1 MEEFKIGDKVKIL
14 EEYSGYSSELIATVG
29 KIGKITKTLECSVL
43 VYFEDI
49 KASFFYFNKNL
60 ELVNDEDTSPKY
72 TYADVILDPNDPR
85 VEIGAEYWFSD
96 CPNPLVKRLNDAK
109 EAKHGHL
116 SLVESNNDLPFYDE
130 DSRCW
135 LCIIRKKGPTYEERQ
150 DEWVKANDIKA
161 GDKVRILKGFVG
173 ETKDIPY
180 GFTYEMEKLIGKT
193 LEVKGVGKKYIKVF
207 DENKH
212 FHWAW
217 PYYCLEKVEEPEFKV
232 GDFVRTEYESIGV
245 ITEIIAHDFVVVR
258 TNNLSY
264 FNLSK
269 SRLEHIK
276 AHLKPFDLEDKDTR
290 DKIRGCW
297 IRKKDNSEIKLIWG
311 LWELDG
317 KWMIDEGTNPQELLN
332 DWVFEDGSPCGIVV
346 EDEQ

>member
-1 MEEFKIGDKVKIL
+1 M
-14 EEYSGYSSELIATVG
+14 AR
-29 KIGKITKTLECSVL
+29 
-43 VYFEDI
+43 
-49 KASFFYFNKNL
+49 
-60 ELVNDEDTSPKY
+60 Y
-72 TYADVILDPNDPR
+72 TYEDVIINPKDPR
-85 VEIGAEYWFSD
+85 VEIGKEYCFGDIPEHLINNANSD
-96 CPNPLVKRLNDAK
+96 NNFWARLEKVSVSEGFNFKK
-109 EAKHGHL
+109 EGGGGGWH
-116 SLVESNNDLPFYDE
+116 S
-130 DSRCW
+130 
-135 LCIIRKKGPTYEERQ
+135 CIIRKKEPSYEERQ
-150 DEWVKANDIKA
+150 AEWVKANNIKD
-161 GDKVRILKGFVG
+161 GDKVRVIRKAKTNENGWGDVWDCEYMDPSVNKVLEVV
-173 ETKDIPY
+173 ETKGIAGISLDCGRVNCCFPY
-180 GFTYEMEKLIGKT
+180 F
-193 LEVKGVGKKYIKVF
+193 V
-207 DENKH
+207 
-212 FHWAW
+212 
-217 PYYCLEKVEEPEFKV
+217 LEKVEEPEFKV

>member
-1 MEEFKIGDKVKIL
+1 MA
-14 EEYSGYSSELIATVG
+14 EYSYE
-29 KIGKITKTLECSVL
+29 
-43 VYFEDI
+43 
-49 KASFFYFNKNL
+49 
-60 ELVNDEDTSPKY
+60 
-72 TYADVILDPNDPR
+72 DVIIDPNDPR
-85 VEIGAEYWFSD
+85 VEIGETYYFALGAQACIDYANRGVRERTLKRIDESLY
-96 CPNPLVKRLNDAK
+96 NPFIGDEKDY
-109 EAKHGHL
+109 
-116 SLVESNNDLPFYDE
+116 PF
-130 DSRCW
+130 
-135 LCIIRKKGPTYEERQ
+135 IIRKKEPTYEERQ
-150 DEWVKANDIKA
+150 AEWVKANDIKA

-173 ETKDIPY
+173 DTKDIPY

-297 IRKKDNSEIKLIWG
+297 IRKKDNSEIKLIWW

-317 KWMIDEGTNPQELLN
+317 KWMIDEDINPQELLN
-332 DWVFEDGSPCGIVV
+332 GWVFEDGSPCGIVV
-346 EDEQ
+346 EDEP

>member
-1 MEEFKIGDKVKIL
+1 M
-14 EEYSGYSSELIATVG
+14 A
-29 KIGKITKTLECSVL
+29 
-43 VYFEDI
+43 
-49 KASFFYFNKNL
+49 
-60 ELVNDEDTSPKY
+60 KY
-72 TYADVILDPNDPR
+72 TYKDVIIDPNDPR
-85 VEIGAEYWFSD
+85 VEIGKTYYAATSISSTLRAANAENESF
-96 CPNPLVKRLNDAK
+96 LVKLDSVNREPTRTIITAK
-109 EAKHGHL
+109 
-116 SLVESNNDLPFYDE
+116 PFTVSYKQGNGGDT
-130 DSRCW
+130 DF
-135 LCIIRKKGPTYEERQ
+135 IIRKKESSYDERQ
-150 DEWVKANDIKA
+150 AEWVKANDIKA
-161 GDKVRILKGFVG
+161 GDKVRVLKGFVG
-173 ETKDIPY
+173 NSKDIPY
-180 GFTYEMEKLIGKT
+180 GITSEMENLIGKT
-193 LEVKGVGKKYIKVF
+193 LEVRGVYKNCIKVL
-207 DENKH
+207 DGHNLCC
-212 FHWAW
+212 WAW

-245 ITEIIAHDFVVVR
+245 ITEIIAHDFVVIR

-317 KWMIDEGTNPQELLN
+317 KWMIGEGSNPQELLN

-346 EDEQ
+346 EDE